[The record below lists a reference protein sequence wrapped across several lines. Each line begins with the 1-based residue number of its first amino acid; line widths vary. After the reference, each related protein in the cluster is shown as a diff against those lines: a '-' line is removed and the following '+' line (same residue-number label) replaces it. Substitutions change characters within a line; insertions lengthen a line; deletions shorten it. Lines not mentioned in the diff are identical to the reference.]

1 MPELPEVEIARR
13 NLEEWLGGRR
23 ITGATFALWL
33 VIGYVPAIRRYANI
47 MRACILGFYLFG
59 CVAFVAYIYVG

>member
-1 MPELPEVEIARR
+1 MLPTVSDEEIRAAQ
-13 NLEEWLGGRR
+13 
-23 ITGATFALWL
+23 IFTGATFALWL

-47 MRACILGFYLFG
+47 VRAFLLGFYLFG